1 MLPLYAIL
9 LLYYYYLY
17 YLLTLLKL
25 YQVLLINNASP
36 GKLFTGII
44 PYILL
49 RGAIVIRTHHGPKNP
64 YIYTYYYT
72 PDQVLITTYHRFT
85 THLPLAIRNFKHRLR
100 AYETDGCTRSTSQ
113 IVEVDR
119 RPPPG
124 CKYHRIALHRIML
137 CARSVSIKT
146 CLVYTRTAAA
156 VPYPD
161 EYLVFQAVTAYE
173 VGSIILYSTWWC
185 CNIPTHIPG
194 TPYQVL
200 YYSSRTLVHQVLRT

>member
-72 PDQVLITTYHRFT
+72 PDQVLITTYHRFSI
-85 THLPLAIRNFKHRLR
+85 LSYYF
-100 AYETDGCTRSTSQ
+100 
-113 IVEVDR
+113 EV
-119 RPPPG
+119 
-124 CKYHRIALHRIML
+124 
-137 CARSVSIKT
+137 
-146 CLVYTRTAAA
+146 CLNEEERGDSF
-156 VPYPD
+156 P
-161 EYLVFQAVTAYE
+161 
-173 VGSIILYSTWWC
+173 I
-185 CNIPTHIPG
+185 
-194 TPYQVL
+194 
-200 YYSSRTLVHQVLRT
+200 